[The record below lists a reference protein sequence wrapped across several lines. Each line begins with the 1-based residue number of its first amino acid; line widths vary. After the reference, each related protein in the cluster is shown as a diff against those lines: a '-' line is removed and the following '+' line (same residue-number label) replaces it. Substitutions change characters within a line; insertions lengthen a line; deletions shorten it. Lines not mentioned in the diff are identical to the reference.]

1 MTYDMPGSAGR
12 SDWARGNAKEFA
24 VAALAAAV
32 SFLLLLKTG
41 AFHSTPPLSVDG
53 AWQAALQYGWLH
65 DLQIGRDIVFPHGP
79 YGAFYAQLY
88 HPDLVGLWYLIRLPH
103 AALLAVALV
112 WTLRIL
118 AGCDSRARMIAC
130 GLALVVAAAQAPG
143 LDGIWMLPSFL
154 LIGLAVDDRRTP
166 PLLMI
171 LLVVAIALAS
181 LAKFS
186 FLMVGLT
193 ALIAWSGTAAHRRDR
208 TALFAL
214 PLYVATVAALWAA
227 AGQEFS
233 SFPDWIR
240 GSLLVGSGYGAAM
253 SITSNLGDLIAFALL
268 VPLVMAGSWTAFRAE
283 TGWVVRT
290 LVVLGYLGILMFV
303 AKAGFVRH
311 DGHAVIPLQLAV
323 AAAVIL
329 LCHRLGRPESRLR
342 KALPLLT
349 LAIALVAFA
358 SAHARYMPGEW
369 PLVREIVSRLRFG
382 PIHLYEVAGDLNP
395 EGQKAAD
402 FRNKAR
408 KSRELLGG
416 PHPRIAEAESIDVYS
431 YLSAPPILAGLPYR
445 PRPVIQSYSSYLPA
459 LAEMDAA
466 FVRDRGA
473 EVYVLQIGSIDNRP
487 VMADGGSL
495 WPLFLSLYDPVD
507 QVPLGLLVERRKQPL
522 RLDEA
527 VRIDTDVPFNTW
539 IDLPT
544 TGPGSLLLVRGE
556 ILPSILGRAVGLA
569 FKPPQITITLRRA
582 DGGEQTHRLVPGQ
595 FAAGFPLS
603 PIVAT
608 PEQVRDLFD
617 GVPTGQQVTAFKIDA
632 AWLQQA
638 FWGTGFPLTVTEIHR
653 PGQG

>member
-1 MTYDMPGSAGR
+1 MTNEMQGSATR
-12 SDWARGNAKEFA
+12 SDDATG
-24 VAALAAAV
+24 LAAATVAVAV

-41 AFHSTPPLSVDG
+41 AFHATPPLSVDG
-53 AWQAALQYGWLH
+53 AWQAALQFGWLH

-103 AALLAVALV
+103 AAFLAVGLV

-118 AGCDSRARMIAC
+118 AGCDSRARLIAA

-154 LIGLAVDDRRTP
+154 LLGLAVDDRKTP

-171 LLVVAIALAS
+171 LLVFTIALAS

-193 ALIAWSGTAAHRRDR
+193 ALIAWTGAAANRRDR
-208 TALFAL
+208 LAFLAL

-227 AGQEFS
+227 AGQEFAT
-233 SFPDWIR
+233 FPDWIR

-253 SITSNLGDLIAFALL
+253 SITSNIGDLIVFALL
-268 VPLVMAGSWTAFRAE
+268 VALMMVGAWRAFRPA
-283 TGWVVRT
+283 TGWMVRSV
-290 LVVLGYLGILMFV
+290 VVLGYLGILMFV

-329 LCHRLGRPESRLR
+329 LSHRLGRSESRLR
-342 KALPLLT
+342 MALPLLT
-349 LAIALVAFA
+349 LAIALAGFT
-358 SAHARYMPGEW
+358 SAHARYMPGAW
-369 PLVREIVSRLRFG
+369 PLAKEITSRLRFG
-382 PIHLYEVAGDLNP
+382 AIHLYEVAGDLNP

-416 PHPRIAEAESIDVYS
+416 PHPRIAEAGSIDVYS
-431 YLSAPPILAGLPYR
+431 YLSAPPILAGLPYH

-459 LAEMDAA
+459 LAEMDAD

-487 VMADGGSL
+487 VMADGGPL

-507 QVPLGLLVERRKQPL
+507 EVPLGLLVERREQPL

-527 VRIDTDVPFNTW
+527 VRLDRNVPFNTW
-539 IDLPT
+539 VDLPKA
-544 TGPGSLLLVRGE
+544 GPGSLLYVRGE
-556 ILPSILGRAVGLA
+556 IRPSVLGRAVGLA

-582 DGGEQTHRLVPGQ
+582 DGGEESHRLVPGQ

-603 PIVAT
+603 PIIT
-608 PEQVRDLFD
+608 TTEQVRELFD
-617 GVPTGQQVTAFKIDA
+617 GLPSGRPVTAFKIDA

-653 PGQG
+653 PGEG